1 MKGLKDVFFGIKNLE
16 KQKDVLFVH
25 RLVCKVNRHYRLTNE
40 DMIENYQNLN
50 KAHDI
55 VYKKKDENAPNEQ
68 KNNLIEI
75 KKLRLS
81 QEEIDQNNEKI

>member
-1 MKGLKDVFFGIKNLE
+1 
-16 KQKDVLFVH
+16 
-25 RLVCKVNRHYRLTNE
+25 
-40 DMIENYQNLN
+40 MIENYQNLN

-81 QEEIDQNNEKI
+81 QEEIDQNNEKIKKLRKYGFDIHVFNLSNIEKQYL

>member
-40 DMIENYQNLN
+40 DMIENY
-50 KAHDI
+50 
-55 VYKKKDENAPNEQ
+55 
-68 KNNLIEI
+68 
-75 KKLRLS
+75 
-81 QEEIDQNNEKI
+81 